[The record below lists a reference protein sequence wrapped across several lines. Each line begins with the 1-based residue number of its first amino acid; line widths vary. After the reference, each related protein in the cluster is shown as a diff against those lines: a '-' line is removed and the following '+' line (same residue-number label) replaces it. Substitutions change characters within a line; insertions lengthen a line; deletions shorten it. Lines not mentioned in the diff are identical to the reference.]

1 MAKTDERS
9 RTIQLSLTLHWV
21 AVGLLFLAGMLLSRH
36 GGHPVTGS
44 LLVLGMAA
52 APCAWISALLAIVKD
67 RGRIRIGAVILAA
80 YPVIDALLWA
90 LALRSTQAL
99 RYDPTSTLLW
109 LVTGLG
115 LGLGTLLIV
124 LPLELGTE

>member
-9 RTIQLSLTLHWV
+9 RTIQLSLTLHWA
-21 AVGLLFLAGMLLSRH
+21 AVGLLVLAGMLLSRH

-52 APCAWISALLAIVKD
+52 APCAWISALLAIAKD

-80 YPVIDALLWA
+80 YPVIDALLWS